1 MGFAAGP
8 KICGIYSAGP
18 SPPTLS
24 AKGWPRPGAPISTLN
39 VSLDNITDSIESPG
53 RGMTILNGQ
62 APLGETCE
70 EPLIARWLEGNATHV
85 GQHSVMILSECPGS
99 RACLAVELHET
110 FRDHYMS
117 QEMFSK
123 RVADLG
129 APETSEILRELLPTK
144 KQSRSG
150 DAGEI
155 LATEIAEKKLQYEVP
170 IRRLRWKD
178 GREAALRGDD
188 IVGVARDCEGKIRF
202 LKGES
207 KSRAALTPSTI
218 KEAGQALDEDMG
230 RPSRHAVLFIASRL
244 RELGRDALA
253 TELEKALLQSFSGHD
268 IEHLLFVIS
277 GNNPGNILAKH
288 VAEIEN
294 QQPKRHAIGVRIPDH
309 GQFIAQLFDGI

>member
-1 MGFAAGP
+1 MTLKLDNHTTAGQ
-8 KICGIYSAGP
+8 
-18 SPPTLS
+18 PPGEGMT
-24 AKGWPRPGAPISTLN
+24 TLN
-39 VSLDNITDSIESPG
+39 GEE
-53 RGMTILNGQ
+53 
-62 APLGETCE
+62 PLGESCE
-70 EPLIARWLEGNATHV
+70 EPLIARWLEGYTTDV

-99 RACLAVELHET
+99 RACLAAELHET

-117 QEMFSK
+117 QELFSQ

-129 APETSEILRELLPTK
+129 APETSELLRELLPTTK
-144 KQSRSG
+144 KSRSG

-155 LATEIAEKKLQYEVP
+155 LATEIAEEVLNYQVP

-188 IVGVARDCEGKIRF
+188 IVGVAHDSEGKIRF

-218 KEAGQALDEDMG
+218 EEASGALDGDMG

-244 RELGRDALA
+244 RELGKDDLA
-253 TELEKALLQSFSGHD
+253 AELERALLQSFSGHG

-277 GNNPGNILAKH
+277 GNNPTKALSTH
-288 VAEIEN
+288 VAEIDKL
-294 QQPKRHAIGVRIPDH
+294 QHKRHAIGVRIPDH
-309 GQFIAQLFDGI
+309 GQFIEQLFDGL

>member
-1 MGFAAGP
+1 MTLDLDNNTA
-8 KICGIYSAGP
+8 SVEP
-18 SPPTLS
+18 SGEGVT
-24 AKGWPRPGAPISTLN
+24 TLN
-39 VSLDNITDSIESPG
+39 GE
-53 RGMTILNGQ
+53 

-70 EPLIARWLEGNATHV
+70 EPLVARWLEGNTTNV

-99 RACLAVELHET
+99 RARLAAELHET

-129 APETSEILRELLPTK
+129 APETSELLKELLPTT

-155 LATEIAEKKLQYEVP
+155 LATEIAEEKLHYQVP

-188 IVGVARDCEGKIRF
+188 IVGIAHDSEGRIRF

-218 KEAGQALDEDMG
+218 KEASEALDGDMG

-244 RELGRDALA
+244 RELGKDDLA
-253 TELEKALLQSFSGHD
+253 TELEKALLQSFGGHG

-277 GNNPGNILAKH
+277 GNNPTNILSKH
-288 VAEIEN
+288 VAEIDN
-294 QQPKRHAIGVRIPDH
+294 QQHKRHAVGVRIPDH
-309 GQFIAQLFDGI
+309 GQFIAQLFDDL